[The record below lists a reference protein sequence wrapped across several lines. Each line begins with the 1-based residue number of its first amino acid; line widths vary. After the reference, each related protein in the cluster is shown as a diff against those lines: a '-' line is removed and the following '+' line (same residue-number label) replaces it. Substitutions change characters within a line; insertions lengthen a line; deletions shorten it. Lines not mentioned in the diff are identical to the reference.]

1 MVQLN
6 HLIFNVKETISL
18 ILQDP
23 EKTNEFLQALAKLIE
38 TRTDT
43 SAAVQ
48 RVLSGEKPSAKTS
61 GTPYANNNN
70 NKSPSKNNNNS
81 SNSSASKG
89 NKSNASKNG
98 SKGSSNE
105 GGKNERN
112 KDKSSSRER

>member
-6 HLIFNVKETISL
+6 QLIFNVKETISL

-23 EKTNEFLQALAKLIE
+23 EKTNEFLQALAKLID

-43 SAAVQ
+43 SAAV
-48 RVLSGEKPSAKTS
+48 RWKTKRQDIK
-61 GTPYANNNN
+61 TPYANNNN

-89 NKSNASKNG
+89 NKSNASNNG
-98 SKGSSNE
+98 SRGSSKE
-105 GGKNERN
+105 GDKNERN
-112 KDKSSSRER
+112 KDNSLLRER